1 MRISRTGLPG
11 GRARGARRAWLAV
24 ADSIHAGTGLRR
36 KLEGQLHGMAGIL
49 CEWCW
54 DWYETYTT
62 GSQADPRGPISG
74 LRRVL
79 RGGAWCDD
87 ADDCRAA
94 RNAT

>member
-1 MRISRTGLPG
+1 
-11 GRARGARRAWLAV
+11 
-24 ADSIHAGTGLRR
+24 
-36 KLEGQLHGMAGIL
+36 MAGIL

-62 GSQADPRGPISG
+62 GSQADPRGPVSG